1 MAIDLVPYLKA
12 NGFLRIDHPPHL
24 WQVDVDDVA
33 LVRMMGEMIAAAL
46 FRGAVLGDVYLRANN
61 VSADDD
67 PNGAHYPGSAP
78 SGDFVALTLESTG
91 DWRPEVACKPI
102 LKAPGAAPLL
112 VNLDL
117 DTAAAAA
124 RVAFAY
130 TRSDGATGSVT
141 MFLPTAR

>member
-1 MAIDLVPYLKA
+1 MGIDLVPYLKA
-12 NGFLRIDHPPHL
+12 NGFLRIDYPPHL

-33 LVRMMGEMIAAAL
+33 LVRMTGEMIAAAL
-46 FRGAVLGDVYLRANN
+46 ARGAMLGDVYLRANN

-67 PNGAHYPGSAP
+67 PDGEHFPGSAP

-102 LKAPGAAPLL
+102 LKAPGDAPVL

-117 DTAAAAA
+117 DAAATAAK
-124 RVAFAY
+124 VAFAY

-141 MFLPTAR
+141 MFLPRAR